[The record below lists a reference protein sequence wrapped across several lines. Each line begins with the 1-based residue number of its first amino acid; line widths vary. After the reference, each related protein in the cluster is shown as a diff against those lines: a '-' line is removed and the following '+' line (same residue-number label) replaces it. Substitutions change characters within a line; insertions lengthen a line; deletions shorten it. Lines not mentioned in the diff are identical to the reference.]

1 MYITNPTPEMLE
13 KWYKTN
19 AQTGRFLIDDFG
31 ISPIHIDNKHFYYF
45 VNNDLLKGAL
55 DKLPFYMKIY
65 NYFKKWEYVLERRG
79 ALGD

>member
-1 MYITNPTPEMLE
+1 MDTKLKMYITNPTPEMLE

-19 AQTGRFLIDDFG
+19 AQSGRFLIDNIG

-45 VNNDLLKGAL
+45 VDNDLLKGAL

-65 NYFKKWEYVLERRG
+65 NYFKK
-79 ALGD
+79 

>member
-31 ISPIHIDNKHFYYF
+31 LSPIHIDNKHSYYF
-45 VNNDLLKGAL
+45 VDNDLLKRAL

-65 NYFKKWEYVLERRG
+65 NHFKK
-79 ALGD
+79 